1 MLVLVALSKLYVE
14 ILNDGEPLTPRL
26 EAQLTKCDSNTQVV
40 IDYST
45 ESNSYFDS
53 SKNIFKTIH
62 EIVENAKIK
71 PENVTLYTGNLVVY
85 RAYSRFLTHFQG
97 IKPFKKVEYKDFW
110 LRQTV
115 EMHKEYVETNTDL
128 IKPKYYS
135 SLNRACRSHRE
146 MAREYLMYNDL
157 LDKGI
162 CSFIWI
168 GESADGI
175 SDTNDY
181 FHYVKENTKDFNSVF
196 DNTYYDLI
204 TETNTGLESPDWFLD
219 VFFTEKLWR
228 SVYYKRPFLLIGNYR
243 SLHYLKEMGFK
254 TFDGVLF
261 DESYDEEAD
270 HLVRIEKVLKENK
283 RIIQTKSLKEL
294 HRIMNSTEMCEILQH
309 NYKMINNIAKH
320 NS

>member
-14 ILNDGEPLTPRL
+14 ILNDGKPLTPRL

-115 EMHKEYVETNTDL
+115 EMHKEYVETNTDI

-135 SLNRACRSHRE
+135 SLNRACRPHRE

-228 SVYYKRPFLLIGNYR
+228 SIYYKRPFLLIGNYR

-270 HLVRIEKVLKENK
+270 HLV
-283 RIIQTKSLKEL
+283 
-294 HRIMNSTEMCEILQH
+294 
-309 NYKMINNIAKH
+309 
-320 NS
+320 

>member
-1 MLVLVALSKLYVE
+1 MPVLVALSNLYVE
-14 ILNDGEPLTPRL
+14 ILNDGKPLTPRL
-26 EAQLTKCDSNTQVV
+26 EEQLTKCDSDTQIVL
-40 IDYST
+40 DYST
-45 ESNSYFDS
+45 ESNFYFDS

-85 RAYSRFLTHFQG
+85 RAYSRFLTQFQG
-97 IKPFKKVEYKDFW
+97 
-110 LRQTV
+110 
-115 EMHKEYVETNTDL
+115 

-135 SLNRACRSHRE
+135 SLNRACRPHRE
-146 MAREYLMYNDL
+146 MTRQYLMYNDL

-175 SDTNDY
+175 SATNDY
-181 FHYVKENTKDFNSVF
+181 FHYVKENSKNFNTVF

-219 VFFTEKLWR
+219 VFFTEKVWR
-228 SVYYKRPFLLIGNYR
+228 SIYYKRPFLLIGNHRALYH
-243 SLHYLKEMGFK
+243 LHDMGFK
-254 TFDGVLF
+254 TFDGILF
-261 DESYDEEAD
+261 DESYDEESD
-270 HLVRIEKVLKENK
+270 HLTRIEKVLQENK
-283 RIIQTKSLKEL
+283 RIIQTKSLEDL
-294 HRIMNSTEMCEILQH
+294 HTIANSKEMCEILEH
-309 NYKMINNIAKH
+309 NYKKINNIAKH